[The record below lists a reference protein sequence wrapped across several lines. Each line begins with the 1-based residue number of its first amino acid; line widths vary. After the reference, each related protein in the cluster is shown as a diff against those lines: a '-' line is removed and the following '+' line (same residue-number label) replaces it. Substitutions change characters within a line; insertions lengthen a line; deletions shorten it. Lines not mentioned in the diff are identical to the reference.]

1 MRIAIVTSTFN
12 EVGGV
17 EIFNNNIIRILRGA
31 GHDVSRITLE
41 CLDTKPEERERERVL
56 GEYFNRLN
64 NEKRYNVVI
73 CNGEFGYS
81 VNHPKAINV
90 FHGGYYGYALAVKD
104 LVPEEITQER
114 IRKSE
119 MQRIAAEEK
128 YVVTV
133 SNFAKKMLE
142 DFGMKVNQVIN
153 NSIDTNIFYP
163 NNFIRTLETSLAIS
177 RGKYYEK
184 GFDVLKRLADKGIK
198 MKLFSN
204 LSINLPNVEDMD
216 LVDNQGLGKEYN
228 QAKIFLNPTR
238 FEGGGLTNLEAM
250 ACGCPLITTPTGYG
264 CDIRK
269 EIPNFVAETFD
280 EFMAKYL
287 LVTNEREKYSEKA
300 LDYFNQFHNPKDFE
314 SKWVSL
320 VESI

>member
-64 NEKRYNVVI
+64 NEKRYDVVI

-153 NSIDTNIFYP
+153 NSIDTSIFYHK
-163 NNFIRTLETSLAIS
+163 NLEIENHALAIS

-184 GFDVLKRLADKGIK
+184 GFDVLKRLAEKGIK

-204 LSINLPNVEDMD
+204 LSIDLPNVENVGF
-216 LVDNQGLGKEYN
+216 VDNRELGIEYN
-228 QAKIFLNPTR
+228 QSQILLFPSR

-264 CDIRK
+264 CDIRN

-280 EFMAKYL
+280 GFMAKYL

-314 SKWVSL
+314 SKWISL